1 MGKLKVP
8 GLIHSYS
15 GSADMIPIF
24 EKNGLYISFSGS
36 VTNPNAKK
44 VVKAL
49 KRVSKE
55 RFVLETDTPDIYP
68 YLSEQEASRLNE
80 PKNLPAIAQ
89 IASARVDMEF
99 DKFSNQ
105 AYENSLKL
113 FHPILGRGKVR

>member
-1 MGKLKVP
+1 
-8 GLIHSYS
+8 
-15 GSADMIPIF
+15 
-24 EKNGLYISFSGS
+24 
-36 VTNPNAKK
+36 VTKPNAKK
-44 VVKAL
+44 VVRAL

-68 YLSEQEASRLNE
+68 YLPEHILGKKASRLNE

-105 AYENSLKL
+105 AYDNSMKL
-113 FHPILGRGKVR
+113 FHPILG